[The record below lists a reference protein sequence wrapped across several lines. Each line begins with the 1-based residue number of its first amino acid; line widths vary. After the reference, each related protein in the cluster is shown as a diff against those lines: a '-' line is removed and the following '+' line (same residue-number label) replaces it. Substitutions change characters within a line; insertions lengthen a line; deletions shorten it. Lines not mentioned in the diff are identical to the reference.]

1 MAQDKTNQQGH
12 GGGPKTA
19 VGKAVSSKNALTH
32 GVTSSKITSI
42 EETKA
47 YQQLLDD
54 FRRAYPSNH
63 PMVKLQIERLA
74 MTRIQLTR
82 VQDLIHAQNL
92 KSQFSSVVEYEL
104 ATELKLDDNTRDM
117 EFYQRMDILTLDFK
131 YIGNILGETIRISE
145 LEIDDIELYW
155 ELMPNFF
162 RHLEYEAHNNDQA
175 IGQYIDKQIKRKR
188 NKAGIDI
195 VVITR
200 EKADAIQEKQ
210 VDADLKDEIKKLSPE
225 DVQDLI
231 HVVQRDF
238 RKAYDVEMKIK
249 QFGEILPIMQQ
260 ANLPNL
266 EVLDKLMRYQ
276 TSLNNA
282 LSKLMGELIELE
294 KRYGQKG

>member
-1 MAQDKTNQQGH
+1 MKDDQENKQGQ
-12 GGGPKTA
+12 GGGPKTD
-19 VGKAVSSKNALTH
+19 VGKAVSSQNALTH

-42 EETKA
+42 EETQT
-47 YQQLLDD
+47 YQKLLDD
-54 FRRAYPSNH
+54 FRHAYPSNH

-92 KSQFSSVVEYEL
+92 KSQFSSVVEHEL
-104 ATELKLDDNTRDM
+104 ATELKLDDNARDI
-117 EFYQRMDILTLDFK
+117 EFYQRMDIQTIDFK
-131 YIGNILGETIRISE
+131 YLGNILAEIMRVSE

-162 RHLEYEAHNNDQA
+162 RHLEYEAHNHDQG

-195 VVITR
+195 VIITR

-210 VDADLKDEIKKLSPE
+210 VDIDLKDEINKLSPE

-231 HVVQRDF
+231 HVVQRDLK
-238 RKAYDVEMKIK
+238 KAYDIEMKIK
-249 QFGEILPIMQQ
+249 QFGEILPIMQK

-276 TSLNNA
+276 TSLNNQ
-282 LSKLMGELIELE
+282 LSKQMGELIELE
-294 KRYGQKG
+294 KRYGQKD

>member
-1 MAQDKTNQQGH
+1 
-12 GGGPKTA
+12 
-19 VGKAVSSKNALTH
+19 
-32 GVTSSKITSI
+32 
-42 EETKA
+42 
-47 YQQLLDD
+47 
-54 FRRAYPSNH
+54 
-63 PMVKLQIERLA
+63 MVKLQIERLA

-92 KSQFSSVVEYEL
+92 KSQFSSVVEHEL
-104 ATELKLDDNTRDM
+104 ATELKLDDNTRDI
-117 EFYQRMDILTLDFK
+117 EFYQRIDIQTIDFK
-131 YIGNILGETIRISE
+131 YLGNILAEIMRVSE

-162 RHLEYEAHNNDQA
+162 RHLEYEAHNHDQG

-195 VVITR
+195 VIITR

-210 VDADLKDEIKKLSPE
+210 VDIDLKDEINKLSPE

-231 HVVQRDF
+231 HVVQRDLK
-238 RKAYDVEMKIK
+238 KAYDIEMKIK
-249 QFGEILPIMQQ
+249 QFGEILPIMQK

-276 TSLNNA
+276 TSLNNQ
-282 LSKLMGELIELE
+282 LSKQMGELIELE
-294 KRYGQKG
+294 KRYGQKD

>member
-1 MAQDKTNQQGH
+1 MAMDKKKQQGQ
-12 GGGPKTA
+12 GGGPKTEA
-19 VGKAVSSKNALTH
+19 GKAVSSKNALTH

-42 EETKA
+42 EETQT
-47 YQQLLDD
+47 YQKLLDD
-54 FRRAYPSNH
+54 FRHAYPSNH

-92 KSQFSSVVEYEL
+92 KSQFSSVVEHEL
-104 ATELKLDDNTRDM
+104 AAELKLDDNARDI
-117 EFYQRMDILTLDFK
+117 EFYQRMDIQTIDFK
-131 YIGNILGETIRISE
+131 YLGNILAEIMRVSE

-162 RHLEYEAHNNDQA
+162 RYLEYEAHNHDQG

-195 VVITR
+195 VIITR
-200 EKADAIQEKQ
+200 ERADAIQEKQ
-210 VDADLKDEIKKLSPE
+210 VDIDLKDEINKLSPE

-231 HVVQRDF
+231 HVVQRDLK
-238 RKAYDVEMKIK
+238 KAYDIEMKIK
-249 QFGEILPIMQQ
+249 QFGEILPIMQK

-276 TSLNNA
+276 TSLNNQ
-282 LSKLMGELIELE
+282 LSKQMGELIELE
-294 KRYGQKG
+294 KRYGQKD